1 MKGGRGDEDSSAA
14 EIGDGDGETASLLL
28 ADDRDAAGVSYDN
41 CDGNGGRIVRLLPGT
56 SASEWKHRWAIAVF
70 CGALSLSVLVAAIV
84 VLRGVARGPVG
95 DVVLLD
101 DPSGLP
107 HKRPTGSDSHPTGTA
122 LHQDAEGGDSSSP
135 PRPTGSDIHPTD
147 TALHQ
152 DAEGGDSSS
161 PPEERRPPPDDL
173 RISSTTSGGLRYS
186 LSNRAGQQ
194 AEQFRL
200 GSGLLL
206 NVHITHHAGTTMCGT
221 IGRAV
226 GAPRFVCMGVKP
238 EDNVTDPGYPKSNP
252 WPRLDTAKNI
262 AIVRRYFRYVSWE
275 YNKAPKLP
283 LSETDWENPAL
294 VSILVVRDPMR

>member
-107 HKRPTGSDSHPTGTA
+107 HKRPTGSDSHPTG
-122 LHQDAEGGDSSSP
+122 
-135 PRPTGSDIHPTD
+135 